1 MEFKKVT
8 IKNYRI
14 HKEQVVEFDACLTLV
29 GGENEKGKST
39 IAEAIHRALFF
50 KAKGNSEQH
59 KSMKSTLYPDDAEV
73 ELIFLSRGKEFK
85 LIKKFGSKGGVSLS
99 EASMTTLNGDE
110 AEAML
115 TTLIQT
121 ETNIAGNNVSKK
133 WPLLWVWQGVSSDNP
148 VTFIEE
154 SHQKL
159 IQRLQTFGASTV
171 LSSKFDK
178 QVSDAFAQKNAANYN
193 INTTVKAGS
202 ALKRAEDDLADVI
215 ERLEIAKEKVRSLEE
230 ASDNYEKYKIQLET
244 NQKNYDVL
252 KQDEVTITKRLETI
266 KDLEAS
272 KKLQDSNF
280 QAKQTTLT
288 QLTGVQEEIQ
298 TLEKKIQDLTGK
310 LDPSKIVLN
319 EKKAELLFSS
329 DALKDFSKQLVDLK
343 KEEEL
348 YKNTIEICKIVQELA
363 SQNKV
368 LANLKETKEAADAF
382 IEQIRTEQLHLNQLP
397 AVSSSQIQ
405 ELQKIEIEIG
415 KAQSKLEGISTSFEV
430 LNSKEDVLIDGKKQ
444 AIGTK
449 SNFSEKFEIN
459 VGANT
464 TILIT
469 PGGGDSLSDA
479 KLKLQEL
486 KDALQKQLSDLGFT
500 NVEELVI
507 CFRNRERYVNNIEN
521 LKKSLQILNAKDIE
535 MQISDLSNEISIK
548 NKLLIKKG
556 ETHSVDINKYNASN
570 ATNEISGNETER
582 DAVLSRINNID
593 GMIAGYNNTI
603 DGLNLEINKLQDEIA
618 ADDKNLSNNKTTL
631 DYIFRKDGDKKSIEE
646 KIKLNKDLVKTEQE
660 KLEKILVDLE
670 QLSPDTAEA
679 DKDRITRSLDK
690 SGNSLSETKDKLRTL
705 EGTLTNNGTENPS
718 DTLNKLEEK
727 FIYINDTHHAASQ
740 KAKAIKKLHELFTQ
754 EQQQLADKL
763 TKPLADKIKFYL
775 EPVFGRTVSVTL
787 KQEDGQFKEFLI
799 SRDGLGT
806 FSFDTLS
813 GGTKEQF
820 SAAVRLAMAEVLSAD
835 FDNKLPIVFDDAFTN
850 SDENRILKI
859 QPMLDRASQKGV
871 QVIVLTCHSAAYA
884 SLGAKQVM
892 LN

>member
-59 KSMKSTLYPDDAEV
+59 KSMKSTLYPDDPEV
-73 ELIFLSRGKEFK
+73 ELIFLSKGKEFK

-193 INTTVKAGS
+193 INTTAKAGS
-202 ALKRAEDDLADVI
+202 ALKRAEDDLADVT

-244 NQKNYDVL
+244 NQKNYDSI
-252 KQDEVTITKRLETI
+252 KKDETELENRLDKI
-266 KDLEAS
+266 KDL
-272 KKLQDSNF
+272 
-280 QAKQTTLT
+280 QA
-288 QLTGVQEEIQ
+288 
-298 TLEKKIQDLTGK
+298 
-310 LDPSKIVLN
+310 
-319 EKKAELLFSS
+319 
-329 DALKDFSKQLVDLK
+329 SKQLQNSAFQIKDSTLK
-343 KEEEL
+343 QLLDIQAEIVKHETEVQELTNKLEPSKKVLKEKKNEFSTNLDAIKENNIQLDTLKGEENL
-348 YKNTIEICKIVQELA
+348 YKSTVEICKIVQELA
-363 SQNKV
+363 SHNKT
-368 LANLKETKEAADAF
+368 LSKLKEVKQQADKLNG
-382 IEQIRTEQLHLNQLP
+382 QIRDEEVLLNKLP
-397 AVSSSQIQ
+397 VVTALQIQ
-405 ELQKIEIEIG
+405 DLQNVESEIG
-415 KAQSKLEGISTSFEV
+415 KAQVKLDTIATTFEV
-430 LNSKEDVLIDGKKQ
+430 LNSNEDVLIDGKKQ
-444 AIGTK
+444 AIGAK
-449 SNFSEKFEIN
+449 SNFSEKFEIK
-459 VGANT
+459 VGADT

-469 PGGGDSLSDA
+469 PGGGDSLADA
-479 KLKLQEL
+479 RLKLQQLQEAL
-486 KDALQKQLSDLGFT
+486 DSQLGKFGFSKLEDALVCLRSRDAHLRTIEDLKNALSHLD
-500 NVEELVI
+500 
-507 CFRNRERYVNNIEN
+507 
-521 LKKSLQILNAKDIE
+521 AKDIDS
-535 MQISDLSNEISIK
+535 QIGAVANEIEIK
-548 NKLLIKKG
+548 QTLLVSKG
-556 ETHSVDINKYNASN
+556 TTSGVDIQKYNADNVIAEVASN
-570 ATNEISGNETER
+570 EEKLEAVLNRINAINGVISGFTTKNEKLVAEIKT
-582 DAVLSRINNID
+582 
-593 GMIAGYNNTI
+593 
-603 DGLNLEINKLQDEIA
+603 LEDEIDE
-618 ADDKNLSNNKTTL
+618 DDKSLTTSKNTL
-631 DYIFRKDGDKKSIEE
+631 DYIFSKNGDKKVIEQN
-646 KIKLNKDLVKTEQE
+646 LDQYNRLVKEENE
-660 KLEKILVDLE
+660 KLEKIVNELE
-670 QLSPDTAEA
+670 SLSPETAIA
-679 DKDRITRSLDK
+679 DKERIKRALDK
-690 SGNSLSETKDKLRTL
+690 SADNLSETHDKLKRL
-705 EGTLTNNGTENPS
+705 EVTLTNNGTENPS

-727 FIYINDTHHAASQ
+727 FIYINDTHHAATQ